1 MSGESIGPYRI
12 LEPLREGGATAVFK
26 AADAG
31 GRTVALKVFS
41 PGLAADPTAA
51 PQATEP
57 RSPEPAAAAQ
67 GPQAEIVARFHREIA
82 AVSELRHPNI
92 LQVFATGEDGGRL
105 YLASELFSGLS
116 LERLLKQRRLQ
127 PAEAVAVMRGICRG
141 LSYAH
146 QRGFAHGHLSPR
158 HVLVDGVLA
167 QVKVADFGPSESEV
181 FAAMDSTLRTG
192 MLTLGALHY
201 LAPEQAERRGAG
213 GPGRVDPR
221 SDLYAAGVIFHEM
234 LTGRAP
240 GGKFTLPSHGN
251 ADLPPA
257 ADVLVLK
264 CLNRDPAQRY
274 ASAAAL
280 LADLDKLEEALRV
293 RLLTHLR
300 GISRLFPASGA
311 GRRALLAAALALLL
325 AALLVAGYLVLR

>member
-31 GRTVALKVFS
+31 GLTVALKVFS

-57 RSPEPAAAAQ
+57 AAAGQDRQ
-67 GPQAEIVARFHREIA
+67 GEIVARFHREIA

-105 YLASELFSGLS
+105 YLASELFSGLP

-127 PAEAVAVMRGICRG
+127 PAEAIAVMRGICRG
-141 LSYAH
+141 LAYAH
-146 QRGFAHGHLSPR
+146 QRGFTHGHLSPR
-158 HVLVDGVLA
+158 HVLVDGALA

-192 MLTLGALHY
+192 VLTLGALHY

-251 ADLPPA
+251 AELPPA

-300 GISRLFPASGA
+300 GISRLLPASGA